1 MIFASNTRYN
11 NFKKEYLR
19 PTASKVSVQGC
30 FINVLG
36 NVENIAKLLRSC
48 ASKQGGIKGTE
59 REKGKGKMRSNIKKE
74 ENKNSKKEEG
84 ER

>member
-1 MIFASNTRYN
+1 MIFASNTSNN
-11 NFKKEYLR
+11 NFKKEYFR

-48 ASKQGGIKGTE
+48 TTKRGIKGTE
-59 REKGKGKMRSNIKKE
+59 REKGKEKMRSNIKKE